1 MSAARAMVVTDV
13 GDNARLFTPG
23 VSGVLIPPR
32 HAAALGKAVDALLSD
47 PARRTAMAAA
57 ARREFEQTF
66 TVERMVDRYEAVY
79 ARLTETRRAA

>member
-1 MSAARAMVVTDV
+1 MVVTDV

-66 TVERMVDRYEAVY
+66 TVEQMLKGYEHA
-79 ARLTETRRAA
+79 LTEIAGQARARS